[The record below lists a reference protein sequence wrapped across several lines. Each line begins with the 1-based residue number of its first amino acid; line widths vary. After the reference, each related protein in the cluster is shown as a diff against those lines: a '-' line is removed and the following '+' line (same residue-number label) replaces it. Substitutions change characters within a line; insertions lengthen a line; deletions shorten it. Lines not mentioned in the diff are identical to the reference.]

1 AQARYLQPAGER
13 VSGYTRNFVEIGVE
27 TQNGIA
33 RALQRHG
40 DEVRRQWGFVAEN
53 FVDAAPPGA
62 EAAVNFFK
70 ASVGLE
76 VAAAEAAEEVG
87 ASRIL
92 MPSDVGALDTT
103 TR

>member
-1 AQARYLQPAGER
+1 
-13 VSGYTRNFVEIGVE
+13 
-27 TQNGIA
+27 
-33 RALQRHG
+33 
-40 DEVRRQWGFVAEN
+40 
-53 FVDAAPPGA
+53 PGA

-76 VAAAEAAEEVG
+76 VAAAEAAEEAG